1 MACDNHPI
9 KFLNYVYVW
18 FIILSFGKVIYIF
31 FLKKRFLSQFTRQS
45 KLNKHLYELRIYVV
59 YQFNILNQ
67 INLLKCW
74 S

>member
-31 FLKKRFLSQFTRQS
+31 FLEKKFFKS
-45 KLNKHLYELRIYVV
+45 IYKTIKTK
-59 YQFNILNQ
+59 QTFIRA
-67 INLLKCW
+67 
-74 S
+74 